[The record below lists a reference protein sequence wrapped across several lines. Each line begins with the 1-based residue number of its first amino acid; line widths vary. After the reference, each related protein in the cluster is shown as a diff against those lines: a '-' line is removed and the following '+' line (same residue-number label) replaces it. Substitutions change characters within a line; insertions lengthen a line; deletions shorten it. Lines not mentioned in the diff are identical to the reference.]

1 MANQF
6 TIVIKDKPRMFNE
19 TKLKFD
25 DIFENKL
32 SQEEIREYLLNLY
45 EVGETASQLAGAA
58 SAMREHLI
66 PLPIS
71 EELRQKSIDV
81 VGTGGDKS
89 YSFNISSTVSILLSA
104 CGCYVAKH
112 GNRSVTSK
120 SGSAD
125 MLEAL
130 GMNLNL
136 SLENTAKMLEETG
149 FAFMFA
155 ANHHPAMKYITPVR
169 KTIPH
174 RTIMNIVGPLS
185 NPAGVEKQVI
195 GVFDKSYINK
205 IAAAL
210 DILDSKRAMIL
221 SSNDGMDEISVSDI
235 THATLLLNGKI
246 TDIEINPENYGIPLS
261 SKEDIVGE
269 GPEFN
274 AKLTRDILSK
284 KIVGAKLD
292 IVLLNAAAAL
302 IVDEKARDFKDGID
316 MAKEAI
322 ISGAAQNKLEQIIKV
337 SKQLS

>member
-1 MANQF
+1 
-6 TIVIKDKPRMFNE
+6 MFNE

-45 EVGETASQLAGAA
+45 ELGETASQLAGAA

-195 GVFDKSYINK
+195 GVFDKNYINK

>member
-1 MANQF
+1 
-6 TIVIKDKPRMFNE
+6 MFNAA
-19 TKLKFD
+19 KLKFD
-25 DIFENKL
+25 DIFENRL
-32 SQEEIREYLLNLY
+32 SQEEVREYLLELY
-45 EVGETASQLAGAA
+45 ERGETAAEIAGAA
-58 SAMREHLI
+58 SAMRDHLI
-66 PLPIS
+66 PLPIY
-71 EELRQKSIDV
+71 EDLKEKAIDV

-89 YSFNISSTVSILLSA
+89 YSFNISSTVSILLAA
-104 CGCYVAKH
+104 CGSYVAKH

-130 GMNLNL
+130 GINLNL

-155 ANHHPAMKYITPVR
+155 NNHHPCMKYITPVR

-174 RTIMNIVGPLS
+174 RTIMNILGPLC
-185 NPAGVEKQVI
+185 NPAGVTKQVI
-195 GVFDKSYINK
+195 GVFDKDYINR

-210 DILDSKRAMIL
+210 DMLDSKRAMIL

-235 THATLLLNGKI
+235 TYATLLINGKI
-246 TDIEINPENYGIPLS
+246 TDIEINPENYGIPMA
-261 SKEDIVGE
+261 SKEDIIGE

-292 IVLLNAAAAL
+292 IVLLNTAAAL

-322 ISGAAQNKLEQIIKV
+322 ISGVAQKKLEQIIEV
-337 SKQLS
+337 SKKLS

>member
-1 MANQF
+1 
-6 TIVIKDKPRMFNE
+6 MFNE

-45 EVGETASQLAGAA
+45 EVGETASQLAGTA

>member
-1 MANQF
+1 
-6 TIVIKDKPRMFNE
+6 MFNT

-25 DIFENKL
+25 DIFENRL
-32 SQEEIREYLLNLY
+32 SQEEIREYLLELY
-45 EVGETASQLAGAA
+45 ERGETASEIAGAA
-58 SAMREHLI
+58 SAMRDHLI
-66 PLPIS
+66 PLPIH
-71 EELRQKSIDV
+71 EDLRAKAIDV

-89 YSFNISSTVSILLSA
+89 YSFNISSTVSILLAA

-130 GMNLNL
+130 GINLNL

-149 FAFMFA
+149 FGFMFTN
-155 ANHHPAMKYITPVR
+155 NHHPAMKYITPVR
-169 KTIPH
+169 KAIPH
-174 RTIMNIVGPLS
+174 RTIMNILGPLC
-185 NPAGVEKQVI
+185 NPAGVTKQVI
-195 GVFDKSYINK
+195 GVFDKSYINR
-205 IAAAL
+205 IATAL
-210 DILDSKRAMIL
+210 DLLDSKRAMIL

-235 THATLLLNGKI
+235 TYATLLINGKI
-246 TDIEINPENYGIPLS
+246 TDLEINPEDYGIPMA

-302 IVDEKARDFKDGID
+302 IVDEKARDFKEGIE
-316 MAKEAI
+316 MARWAI
-322 ISGAAQNKLEQIIKV
+322 VSGAAQEKLEQIIKV
-337 SKQLS
+337 SQQLS

>member
-1 MANQF
+1 
-6 TIVIKDKPRMFNE
+6 MFNE

-269 GPEFN
+269 SPEFN

-322 ISGAAQNKLEQIIKV
+322 ISGTAQNKLEQIIKV

>member
-1 MANQF
+1 
-6 TIVIKDKPRMFNE
+6 MFNE

-274 AKLTRDILSK
+274 AKLTKDILSK